1 MERLTTNKP
10 VDEMSMLELAY
21 NSCYAK
27 DGKAMYRD
35 YDIDI
40 DARELT
46 EYLYKKYAEIEPS
59 PTAPDELFDDWML
72 DDLQKGMDSIEGVLA
87 LLYRNLWAMADMRER
102 LKAYEDKQEQGL
114 LIELP
119 VPIGGT
125 VYEIVDKFD
134 FNTNETHKDIS
145 TSTVIHIKGNEKNP
159 VILVCEA
166 YCGIKKHFTPSAFG
180 IRAFA
185 TRSEAE
191 EALAKMGGK

>member
-114 LIELP
+114 LVEKDELERYKLALFGVIRNSNVMP
-119 VPIGGT
+119 TGLALGKSMK
-125 VYEIVDKFD
+125 EINAFSLKTMEEVLKMVDC
-134 FNTNETHKDIS
+134 NTM
-145 TSTVIHIKGNEKNP
+145 G
-159 VILVCEA
+159 
-166 YCGIKKHFTPSAFG
+166 KHY
-180 IRAFA
+180 
-185 TRSEAE
+185 SEAE
-191 EALAKMGGK
+191 EALAKMGGNA

>member
-1 MERLTTNKP
+1 MSRLTTNKS

-35 YDIDI
+35 YDTDI
-40 DARELT
+40 DARELA

-102 LKAYEDKQEQGL
+102 LKAYEDKEEQGL

-119 VPIGGT
+119 VRIGEVIYSVECG
-125 VYEIVDKFD
+125 EIVTDSLYSVNKDNKGLWAINQYGGIIGRFG
-134 FNTNETHKDIS
+134 NT
-145 TSTVIHIKGNEKNP
+145 V
-159 VILVCEA
+159 
-166 YCGIKKHFTPSAFG
+166 
-180 IRAFA
+180 FA